1 MVVVAHSSP
10 VPPPAAVGVLFT
22 PQQVEKLRKLM
33 PQLMNENKGSETD
46 EELDNHFSDDLLLCG
61 THLTDLKD
69 LQTILSHTFKMKDL
83 GFIRYFLGIK
93 VDTSENAF
101 FVSQHKC
108 NSYILKE
115 YGMLNSKPLQLPMDI
130 YLKLTHDN
138 DDVLPNPTPYQR
150 LLGKLIYL
158 TITKPDITFTIQLLA
173 QFMQQPTSVHMQA
186 IKRLF

>member
-1 MVVVAHSSP
+1 MLFQVVYYLASTWILTIQVILQSFHQTHLSSS
-10 VPPPAAVGVLFT
+10 VIIILIYV
-22 PQQVEKLRKLM
+22 
-33 PQLMNENKGSETD
+33 
-46 EELDNHFSDDLLLCG
+46 DDLLLCG